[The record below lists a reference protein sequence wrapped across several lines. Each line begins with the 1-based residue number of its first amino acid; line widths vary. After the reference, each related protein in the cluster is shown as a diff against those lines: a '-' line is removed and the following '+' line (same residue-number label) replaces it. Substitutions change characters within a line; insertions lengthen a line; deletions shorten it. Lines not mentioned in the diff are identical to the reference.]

1 MPVTNLPSC
10 SNANDPSLTSS
21 TTFDIGPALTLTD
34 HSVPTGSESATPF
47 NSNSE
52 QKLNGEPASS
62 AKSSRV
68 GSL

>member
-34 HSVPTGSESATPF
+34 HFVPTGSESQQPRSTQIASR
-47 NSNSE
+47 NSMESQLAP
-52 QKLNGEPASS
+52 QKLPE
-62 AKSSRV
+62 
-68 GSL
+68 